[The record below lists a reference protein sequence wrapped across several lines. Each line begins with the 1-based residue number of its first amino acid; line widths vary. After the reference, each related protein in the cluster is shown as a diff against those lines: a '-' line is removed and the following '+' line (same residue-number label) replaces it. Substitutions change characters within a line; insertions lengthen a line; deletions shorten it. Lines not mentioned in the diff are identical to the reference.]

1 MAEALGGFDPK
12 SIYDEASR
20 DYESA
25 ARDFWQYISI
35 RTVDMLDLKPGDR
48 VLDVPCGSGASLV
61 VAGQR
66 VGPSGRVVGVDYAEQ
81 MVAVAEEKVRAGGLT
96 NVELAVADMTR
107 LDGLKL
113 EPFDAV
119 VCSLGL
125 FFADDMAAL
134 AGSLF
139 ELVRHGGRLGVAVFG
154 DHVFDPMRQVFVEA
168 VGDLAPRSR
177 SSNHGDE
184 PRTLQSSAP
193 SSRPPGSSR
202 SRSRRTTIIC
212 RSAHPTTGGGSS
224 WARDSAGPWPSSTSP
239 PPASSDVDATRDIR
253 DQGVDQIMSRTHYAL
268 IADVPSSFRWSASVQ

>member
-168 VGDLAPRSR
+168 VGDLAPQVEVLQPWRRTEDPSVLGAVLETAGIEPVTIETHDDHLPLRSPDDWWR
-177 SSNHGDE
+177 IVMGSGFRRTVAVLDE
-184 PRTLQSSAP
+184 PTAREL
-193 SSRPPGSSR
+193 
-202 SRSRRTTIIC
+202 RRRC
-212 RSAHPTTGGGSS
+212 DAH
-224 WARDSAGPWPSSTSP
+224 
-239 PPASSDVDATRDIR
+239 IR

>member
-81 MVAVAEEKVRAGGLT
+81 MVAVAEEKVRADGLT
-96 NVELAVADMTR
+96 NVELSVGDMTR
-107 LDGLKL
+107 LDELKL

-139 ELVRHGGRLGVAVFG
+139 ELVRRGGGRLGLAVFG
-154 DHVFDPMRQVFVEA
+154 DHVFDPMRQVFVEI
-168 VGDLAPRSR
+168 VGDLVPHVEVLQPWRRTEDPSVL
-177 SSNHGDE
+177 SSILETAGIEPVTIETHDDHLPLHSPDHWWRIVMGSGFRRTVAVLDE
-184 PRTLQSSAP
+184 PTASEL
-193 SSRPPGSSR
+193 
-202 SRSRRTTIIC
+202 RRRC
-212 RSAHPTTGGGSS
+212 DAYV
-224 WARDSAGPWPSSTSP
+224 RDH
-239 PPASSDVDATRDIR
+239 
-253 DQGVDQIMSRTHYAL
+253 GVDQIISRTHYAL
-268 IADVPSSFRWSASVQ
+268 IVDGAQSHP